1 MPMCKLGIAA
11 LVMMMTNY
19 RNIKQMVNKIRKVMI
34 ITVMLVNR
42 TVKMKAAATIKITN
56 MKRYM
61 W

>member
-1 MPMCKLGIAA
+1 MCKLGIAA

-34 ITVMLVNR
+34 VTVMLVNR